1 MQNSKYY
8 LVNNCLPVIANVA
21 DILELKKALIL
32 HYDLYVFSLKE
43 ITEQEYYKRLNSK
56 QIKKFDFKT
65 W

>member
-1 MQNSKYY
+1 MQDSKYY
-8 LVNNCLPVIANVA
+8 LVNNCLPVITNVS

-43 ITEQEYYKRLNSK
+43 ITEEEYYKRLNSK